1 MTDNDRRPATPTQV
15 YGQLLKTGT
24 SPALVWYGQD
34 ERIELSGKVLANHI
48 AKIANYLVDECE
60 LEPGAR
66 VVLDLPTHWK
76 SVAWGLA
83 ALVAG
88 GSVVMGRD
96 RVRDHESGTVVVT
109 DEPTAIETDNDDVVV
124 ALNLKSLAFAW
135 DGELPEGVEDGAAS
149 VLSHPDALMVSGVD
163 EYSNASFFARAVRYV
178 PEGERVAVTFP
189 TLPSALSLG
198 YQLISDGAGLV
209 VINDPVKDPQDIC
222 SAEKAVYFE
231 DFSRYAPM

>member
-1 MTDNDRRPATPTQV
+1 MTDNDRRAATPAQV
-15 YGQLLKTGT
+15 YGQLLRTGT
-24 SPALVWYGQD
+24 SPALIWYGQD

-88 GSVVMGRD
+88 GSVVIGRE

-109 DEPTAIETDNDDVVV
+109 DEPEAIETDNDDDVV
-124 ALNLKSLAFAW
+124 ALNLESLAFAW
-135 DGELPEGVEDGAAS
+135 DGDLPDGVEDGSAS

-178 PEGERVAVTFP
+178 PEGDRVAVTFP

-198 YQLISDGAGLV
+198 YQLLSDGAGLV
-209 VINDPVKDPQDIC
+209 VINDPAKDPREIC

-231 DFSRYAPM
+231 DFSLYAPM